1 MVKYLNKKI
10 KRLLVSK
17 NVMKIIYFFHYIT
30 GGINSKKIDI
40 DFEGKE
46 SRIKIVQEI
55 INLKNYRSY
64 LEIGTFEDELF
75 SKINCQKKI
84 GVDPHSGGNM
94 RMTSDDFFTKNEGKF
109 DFIFI
114 DGLHHYSQVKRD
126 INNSLKILNEGGAIL
141 IHDCL
146 PRNYYYQAVPRS
158 QLNWNGDTWKAFL
171 ETRSDEK
178 FDTYCINADEGLG
191 VILKRKNRNLIKFN
205 IKDFKKFKFND
216 YVENYKNYLNLIEY
230 RQFIGIL
237 KEYE

>member
-1 MVKYLNKKI
+1 MIGYFNKKI
-10 KRLLVSK
+10 QRLLVSK
-17 NVMKIIYFFHYIT
+17 NIMKIIYFFHYIT

-64 LEIGTFEDELF
+64 LEIGTFNDELF
-75 SKINCQKKI
+75 KKINCQKKI
-84 GVDPHSGGNM
+84 GVDPHSGGNV
-94 RMTSDDFFTKNEGKF
+94 RMTSDDFFIKNEEKF

-114 DGLHHYSQVKRD
+114 DGLHHYKQVKKD
-126 INNSLKILNEGGAIL
+126 INNSLNILNEGGTIL
-141 IHDCL
+141 MHDCL

-171 ETRSDEK
+171 EIRSDEK

-191 VILKRKNRNLIKFN
+191 VILKRKNRNPVKFN

-216 YVENYKNYLNLIEY
+216 YVENYKHYLNLIEY